1 MGTRER
7 RKIKKRRRR
16 PKRSLSRMSLSNSI
30 LKRLVS
36 SIIQRLKN
44 DEYLVTTT
52 DILNDYKLVLQY

>member
-1 MGTRER
+1 MN
-7 RKIKKRRRR
+7 
-16 PKRSLSRMSLSNSI
+16 LSNSI